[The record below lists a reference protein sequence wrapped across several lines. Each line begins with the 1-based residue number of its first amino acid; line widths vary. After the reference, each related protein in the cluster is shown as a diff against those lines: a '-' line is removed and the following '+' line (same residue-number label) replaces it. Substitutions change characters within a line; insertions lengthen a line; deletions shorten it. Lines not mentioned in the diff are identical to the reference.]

1 MKKTKKMT
9 VGAAASLSKKA
20 AVGVN
25 CLEVTSTMMTEFE
38 SEISTS
44 EMLNLVEIDLDK
56 YDFDDVHE
64 NVQKLLVHFF
74 GDEFYQI
81 EKLVSEFS
89 DKSGLDYDDYDEFM
103 RLAAKGKFKKWF
115 EYSNKICSGKPEVAN
130 AVLDLYFQKTMIP
143 SPDIHNDL
151 LIYAYIEDIQPFL
164 N

>member
-9 VGAAASLSKKA
+9 VDAAASLSQNA
-20 AVGVN
+20 AVLVN
-25 CLEVTSTMMTEFE
+25 SLEIKAISRTKFQ
-38 SEISTS
+38 SEISIS
-44 EMLNLVEIDLDK
+44 EMLNLVEIDLYDF
-56 YDFDDVHE
+56 DFDDVHE
-64 NVQKLLVHFF
+64 NVEKLLVHFF

-89 DKSGLDYDDYDEFM
+89 DKSGLDYDSYDEFI

-115 EYSNKICSGKPEVAN
+115 EYSNKICSGKPEVAD